1 MKTVHA
7 SAVIY
12 GRFGLLVRGAS
23 GAGKSSLLWQILH
36 SDKFSRLIADD
47 RVYLDAQNGRL
58 LASPH
63 TCLEGRIE
71 MRGVGIVQLP
81 FLKIAQIDAVIDLCD
96 EVERMPLEK
105 RIELH
110 AISLPFLQLS
120 LKNELFSLKKLDLW
134 LDCA

>member
-12 GRFGLLVRGAS
+12 GRFGLLIRGAS
-23 GAGKSSLLWQILH
+23 GAGKSTLLWQILN
-36 SDKFSRLIADD
+36 SNRFSRLIADD
-47 RVYLDAQNGRL
+47 RVYLEAHHGRL

-63 TCLEGRIE
+63 SCLAGRIE
-71 MRGVGIVQLP
+71 MRGVGIRQLP
-81 FLKIAQIDAVIDLCD
+81 FENSAQIDGVIDLCD
-96 EVERMPLEK
+96 EVERLPLVKTVEIK
-105 RIELH
+105 GVL
-110 AISLPFLQLS
+110 LPFLSIS